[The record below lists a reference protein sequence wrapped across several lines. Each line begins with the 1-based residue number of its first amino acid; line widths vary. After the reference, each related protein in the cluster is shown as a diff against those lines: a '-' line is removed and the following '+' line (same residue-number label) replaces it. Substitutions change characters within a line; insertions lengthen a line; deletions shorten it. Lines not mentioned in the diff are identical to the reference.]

1 MKKLLALRNLDID
14 LTKSETRTLLGFSLL
29 YSFLVLVILCVMFF
43 LYYQFQKDLMLQ
55 EKRQILQTY
64 SNSLISNLKELH
76 INIDKDNVYPRDEKY
91 KSAIYD
97 SDKKKIF
104 STLQSQTVKLDD
116 VIYLKN
122 DKIHFI
128 KEPESYYLG
137 SKYVI
142 VEIPD
147 DHIWFENIK
156 YKMIIGFLLA
166 FLFMIFVGYF
176 ISKLFLKPMR
186 DALHLLDRFIK
197 DTTHELNTPVTA
209 IITNIETIDKSLLDD
224 KTLRKINRIEIGA
237 KTISN
242 IYEDLTFVTLNNQ
255 IISNNENINLSNIL
269 RQRVDF
275 FLSIANMKKIRFETN
290 IKDNVF
296 IFCDI
301 KKISKLID
309 NLLSNAIKY
318 NKNSGFIKVVLAKNS
333 MIIEDSGKGMSSEN
347 LENLFDRYQRFD
359 KSVGGFGIGLN
370 IVSLIAKEY
379 DFKIDVTSQLGVG
392 TKVKVRW

>member
-1 MKKLLALRNLDID
+1 MLALRNLDID

-156 YKMIIGFLLA
+156 YKMIVGFLLA

-318 NKNSGFIKVVLAKNS
+318 NKNSGFIKVILAKNS

>member
-43 LYYQFQKDLMLQ
+43 LYYQFQKNLMLQ

-156 YKMIIGFLLA
+156 YKMIVGFLLA

-255 IISNNENINLSNIL
+255 IISNNENINLSNIV

-318 NKNSGFIKVVLAKNS
+318 NKNSGFIKVILAKNS

>member
-1 MKKLLALRNLDID
+1 MLALRNLDID

-137 SKYVI
+137 SKYVVI
-142 VEIPD
+142 EIPD
-147 DHIWFENIK
+147 DNIWFENIK
-156 YKMIIGFLLA
+156 YKMIISFFCA
-166 FLFMIFVGYF
+166 FLFMIFIGYF

-296 IFCDI
+296 IFCDV

-318 NKNSGFIKVVLAKNS
+318 NKNSGFIKVILAKNS

>member
-1 MKKLLALRNLDID
+1 LLVLKNSGID
-14 LTKSETRTLLGFSLL
+14 LTKSETRTILGFSFL
-29 YSFLVLVILCVMFF
+29 YSFLVLVILSVVTF

-55 EKRQILQTY
+55 EKRQLLQNY
-64 SNSLISNLKELH
+64 SNNLIFRLKDLH
-76 INIDKDNVYPRDEKY
+76 INIDKNNIYPRDEKFE
-91 KSAIYD
+91 SAIFD

-104 STLQSQTVKLDD
+104 STLKSEEVSLDD
-116 VIYLKN
+116 VIYLSGHQ
-122 DKIHFI
+122 IHFI

-142 VEIPD
+142 IEIPD
-147 DHIWFENIK
+147 DNIWFENIK
-156 YKMIIGFLLA
+156 YKMIIAFLGA
-166 FLFMIFVGYF
+166 FLFMILIGYF

-209 IITNIETIDKSLLDD
+209 IITNIEMINKDLLDE
-224 KTLRKINRIEIGA
+224 KLAKKINRIEIGA

-255 IISNNENINLSNIL
+255 IISNNEEINLSNIL
-269 RQRVDF
+269 KQRIDF
-275 FLSIANMKKIRFETN
+275 FSSIATMKKIRFDIY
-290 IKDNVF
+290 IKEDVM

-318 NKNSGFIKVVLAKNS
+318 NKISGFIKVVLSKNS
-333 MIIEDSGKGMSSEN
+333 LSIEDSGKGISKEN
-347 LENLFDRYQRFD
+347 LDKLFERYSRFD

-379 DFKIDVTSQLGVG
+379 DFKIEVTSEINVG
-392 TKVKVRW
+392 TKVKIRW

>member
-1 MKKLLALRNLDID
+1 MLALRNLDID

-104 STLQSQTVKLDD
+104 STLQSQIVKLDD

-137 SKYVI
+137 SKYVVI
-142 VEIPD
+142 EIPD
-147 DHIWFENIK
+147 DNIWFENIK
-156 YKMIIGFLLA
+156 YKMIISFFCA
-166 FLFMIFVGYF
+166 FLFMIFIGYF

-296 IFCDI
+296 IFCDV

-318 NKNSGFIKVVLAKNS
+318 NKNSGFIKVILAKNS

>member
-1 MKKLLALRNLDID
+1 MLALRNLDID

-43 LYYQFQKDLMLQ
+43 LYYQFQKNLMLQ

-76 INIDKDNVYPRDEKY
+76 INIDKDNIYPRDEKY

-104 STLQSQTVKLDD
+104 STLQSQIVKLDD

-137 SKYVI
+137 SKYVVI
-142 VEIPD
+142 EIPD
-147 DHIWFENIK
+147 DNIWFENIK
-156 YKMIIGFLLA
+156 YKMIISFFCA
-166 FLFMIFVGYF
+166 FLFMIFIGYF

-296 IFCDI
+296 IFCDV

-318 NKNSGFIKVVLAKNS
+318 NKNSGFIKVILVKNS

>member
-1 MKKLLALRNLDID
+1 MKKLLALKNLDID

-156 YKMIIGFLLA
+156 YKMIVGFLLA

-290 IKDNVF
+290 IKDNIF

-318 NKNSGFIKVVLAKNS
+318 NKNSGFIKVILAKNS

>member
-1 MKKLLALRNLDID
+1 MLALRNLDID

-76 INIDKDNVYPRDEKY
+76 INIDKDNIYPRDEKY

-156 YKMIIGFLLA
+156 YKMIVGFLLA